1 MELQSDH
8 QGFRTTALQGDTAF
22 IHAASTSDIDE
33 QAALLRGW
41 NQTYEQISAGR
52 FNGSFLE
59 TQIDCVQLFREVTS
73 NSLQQT
79 GALPEGT
86 IAVGAPVLLQGNA
99 TFCGRLCDGQQLHVF
114 SGKDQFEFFSPRG
127 LDIVGFVL
135 DEQDLRSALTSDE
148 LDDVMPSL
156 ARPHLRFADIGALN
170 RMRTIFLDVC
180 EIVAEPDA
188 SARDRVRLSSM
199 SRDLIAAI
207 VGGLAHGYGDRFD
220 VPQAKRALIVRD
232 ARDVISEWSQ
242 DIKCIADLCRELGV
256 SRRALQQSF
265 QDTLGVKPSAYM
277 RAVRMNGAR
286 RAIKTEN
293 SVAEAA
299 TLWGFWH
306 FGRFARDYNMMFG
319 ELPSEAFRRH
329 HGAGE
334 QAPRCGERDCASR

>member
-1 MELQSDH
+1 MELQSG
-8 QGFRTTALQGDTAF
+8 QYRFRTPAPPPGDAAV

-59 TQIDCVQLFREVTS
+59 AQIDCVQLFREVTS

-86 IAVGAPVLLQGNA
+86 IAVGAPISLRGSA
-99 TFCGRLCDGQQLHVF
+99 TFCGRRCDGNQLHVF

-135 DEQDLRSALTSDE
+135 DERDLRSALTCDE
-148 LDDVMPSL
+148 LEDVMPSL
-156 ARPHLRFADIGALN
+156 AQPHLRFVDFGALT
-170 RMRTIFLDVC
+170 RLRGIFLDIC
-180 EIVAEPDA
+180 ETVAEPDG
-188 SARDRVRLSSM
+188 SARDPARLASI
-199 SRDLIAAI
+199 SRDVIAAI
-207 VGGLAHGYGDRFD
+207 VGSLSHGYGDRFD
-220 VPQAKRALIVRD
+220 VPQARRALIVRD
-232 ARDVISEWSQ
+232 ARDLISEWSQ
-242 DIKCIADLCRELGV
+242 EFKCIADLCRELGV

-265 QDTLGVKPSAYM
+265 QDTLGVKPSTYM

-286 RAIKTEN
+286 RAMKTEH

-306 FGRFARDYNMMFG
+306 FGRFARDYHMMFG
-319 ELPSEAFRRH
+319 ELPSEAFRRF
-329 HGAGE
+329 HGNGE
-334 QAPRCGERDCASR
+334 PTHR

>member
-1 MELQSDH
+1 MELRSDSPEIPMSAPA
-8 QGFRTTALQGDTAF
+8 GETAI

-86 IAVGAPVLLQGNA
+86 IAVGAPLSLHGSA
-99 TFCGRLCDGQQLHVF
+99 TFCGRSCNGQQLHVF
-114 SGKDQFEFFSPRG
+114 SGKDQFDFFSPRG

-135 DEQDLRSALTSDE
+135 DESDLRRALTHDE
-148 LDDVMPSL
+148 LEDVMPSL
-156 ARPHLRFADIGALN
+156 ATPHLRFADIAALN
-170 RMRTIFLDVC
+170 RMRAIFLDVC
-180 EIVAEPDA
+180 EILAEPDA
-188 SARDRVRLSSM
+188 SARDRARLSSM

-207 VGGLAHGYGDRFD
+207 VSGLAHGYGDRFD
-220 VPQAKRALIVRD
+220 VPQARRALIVRD
-232 ARDVISEWSQ
+232 ARDLISEWSQ
-242 DIKCIADLCRELGV
+242 DLKGIADLCRELGV

-265 QDTLGVKPSAYM
+265 QDTLGVKPSVYM

-319 ELPSEAFRRH
+319 ELPSEAFRRY
-329 HGAGE
+329 HGVAE
-334 QAPRCGERDCASR
+334 QAHR